1 MIYMATIGYMDSTSS
16 DGSPG
21 CSGSRRRDETDGVR
35 DGAAPA
41 PLAGLPREEGDVD
54 MPRRM
59 ATTASCKMCQ
69 HMDVCKAYEEAL
81 MVNTRFAAMR
91 FIKFDTPIIVA
102 DRLAER
108 CAKYTPP
115 DRAEIAEAIKHELR

>member
-1 MIYMATIGYMDSTSS
+1 MASNGYSESTNM

-21 CSGSRRRDETDGVR
+21 CSGPGRRRERGVAREGAEAAEHADRSREDG
-35 DGAAPA
+35 GM
-41 PLAGLPREEGDVD
+41 D
-54 MPRRM
+54 MPRR
-59 ATTASCKMCQ
+59 AGTASCKMCQ

-91 FIKFDTPIIVA
+91 FIKFDTPIIIA

-115 DRAEIAEAIKHELR
+115 NRAEIAEAIKHELR

>member
-1 MIYMATIGYMDSTSS
+1 MATIGYSDSTNT

-21 CSGSRRRDETDGVR
+21 CSGSRRRQER
-35 DGAAPA
+35 DGAREGGEAA
-41 PLAGLPREEGDVD
+41 LHAGLPREDGGVD
-54 MPRRM
+54 MPRRVG
-59 ATTASCKMCQ
+59 TASCKMCQ

-91 FIKFDTPIIVA
+91 FIKFDTPVIVA

-115 DRAEIAEAIKHELR
+115 NRSEIAEAIKHELR